1 MSDMLSIGASGV
13 RAYQTALTT
22 TSENIANAGTAGYA
36 RRAAGVREVTVISGM
51 SNGASTGLGVTVSG
65 IVRAADNYRSA
76 EVRTASSDLARTEAG
91 ATWLERIE
99 IALSGNKLADRMTVF
114 FNSAKTLAGDPASLA
129 PRAAMLEAASSV
141 ASAFAATGAALDG
154 AAAALDSS
162 AESAV
167 TQLNSTAAALAK
179 VNQGLGRAQ
188 PGTSGHATL
197 LDERDR
203 LLETMSA
210 ITDVSVTLDEA
221 GRATVRAGGS
231 SGPVLLQ
238 GDAPGI
244 VTYVRNGGAIS
255 LAVHRGGET
264 AALAPNAGALAG
276 IAEGAHRIAD
286 AKADIESSARAFA
299 EGVNAVQANGADLG
313 GVAGEPI
320 FAIGDPSTRLSVVL
334 TDPRGIAAAA
344 TGGGTRDNS
353 NLAGIDALRTSGK
366 FEERINSLT
375 TANAAALSA
384 RRGVAEAQYAMRDA
398 AVSARDAVSGVNVDE
413 EAVDLLRFQQA
424 YQASSRVIQIA
435 RETLNSILEIR

>member
-1 MSDMLSIGASGV
+1 MSDMLSIGLSGV

-36 RRAAGVREVTVISGM
+36 RRTASVHEVVATSSMSSG
-51 SNGASTGLGVTVSG
+51 STSGLGVTVSG
-65 IVRAADNYRSA
+65 VARQADDYRSS
-76 EVRTASSDLARTEAG
+76 EVRNASSDLARTETG

-99 IALSGNKLADRMTVF
+99 TALSGNKLADRLTTF
-114 FNSAKTLAGDPASLA
+114 FNSSKSVAADPASLA

-141 ASAFAATGAALDG
+141 ASAFAATGNALDG
-154 AAAALDSS
+154 AAAALDAS
-162 AESAV
+162 AEGAV
-167 TQLNSTAAALAK
+167 TQLNSVTAALAK
-179 VNQGLGRAQ
+179 VNSGLGRAQ
-188 PGTSGHATL
+188 PGTSGQAAL

-210 ITDVSVTLDEA
+210 ITDVSVTLDVA

-231 SGPVLLQ
+231 NGPTLVQ
-238 GDAPGI
+238 GDQAGF
-244 VTYVRNGGAIS
+244 VTYVRNEGAVS
-255 LAVHRGGET
+255 LAVHRAGQT
-264 AALAPNAGALAG
+264 SAVTPNAGALAG
-276 IAEGAHRIAD
+276 IVEGAQRIAD
-286 AKADIESSARAFA
+286 AKENIEAKAKAFA
-299 EGVNAVQANGADLG
+299 EGVNEVQGSGDDLNGDS
-313 GVAGEPI
+313 GEPM
-320 FAIGDPSTRLSVVL
+320 FAIGDPSTKLTLVL

-344 TGGGTRDNS
+344 SGGGTRNNG
-353 NLAGIDALRTSGK
+353 NLAGLDSLRTTGK
-366 FEERINSLT
+366 FEEGINGLT

-384 RRGVAEAQYAMRDA
+384 RRGVAQAQSAMRDA